1 MENSR
6 YPRVYPHSHD
16 EADRLGELNRWE
28 ASFHANIACKGAIEQ
43 ALWQSHSSSA
53 AVSVLEVYGF
63 ERVLAVLDQTAQ
75 LREDDAFSAEEKE
88 WLRSVSAI
96 RYGKPEA
103 ACAVEADA
111 NSLAFL
117 TAAVHERYTS
127 LGLFSFEHCEA
138 DSKDLDYA
146 GKVLVLSP
154 HILKEAY
161 WTPQSQLWYAQSGFG
176 CDPDSRGRAVFC
188 TCLADGEQTRWER
201 QEFIGVLREEFL
213 PDWAAEKLACLRNRR
228 ELKYEPEKTM
238 TMNLM

>member
-1 MENSR
+1 MANSR
-6 YPRVYPHSHD
+6 YPRVYPHSCD
-16 EADRLGELNRWE
+16 EAARLGEMDRWK

-127 LGLFSFEHCEA
+127 LGLFSATHCEA
-138 DSKDLDYA
+138 DSKDLDYE

-154 HILKEAY
+154 HILNETY
-161 WTPQSQLWYAQSGFG
+161 WTPQSQLWYAHNGFG
-176 CDPDSRGRAVFC
+176 CDPAARGRSIFC
-188 TCLADGEQTRWER
+188 TCLADGELTSWNRE
-201 QEFIGVLREEFL
+201 EFIGALREEHL
-213 PDWAAEKLACLRNRR
+213 PDWAAEPLRRLRNGEEIERTPTQT
-228 ELKYEPEKTM
+228 LTM
-238 TMNLM
+238 DSM